1 MNLLS
6 TFLST
11 RYTLGILGK
20 KKKKIDTDVYDLHTQ
35 SENLERNCNTINT
48 LKWILMN

>member
-20 KKKKIDTDVYDLHTQ
+20 KKKIHMDVYDLHTQ